1 MTMDFGATRAICSE
15 TERTIPALVFT
26 RSSRLIPGF
35 RAIPAVTTKTSA
47 PAASS

>member
-1 MTMDFGATRAICSE
+1 MMDLGATRAISFA
-15 TERTIPALVFT
+15 TERTMPALVFT

-35 RAIPAVTTKTSA
+35 RAMPAVTTNRSA